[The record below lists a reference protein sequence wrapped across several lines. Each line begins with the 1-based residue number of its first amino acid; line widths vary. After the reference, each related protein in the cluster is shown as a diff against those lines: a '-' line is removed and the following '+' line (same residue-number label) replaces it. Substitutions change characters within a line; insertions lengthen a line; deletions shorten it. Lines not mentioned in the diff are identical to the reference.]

1 MDISLF
7 FCYVVFVKTP
17 HILETEEKS
26 MGKKREIVMLVT
38 GLVIGVALAPTAAH
52 AASEL
57 LTATPSTQTF
67 FVNGE
72 RVELEAYAIHGNN
85 FVMLRDIGQAVGFNV
100 YYDSANNAAIMEPD
114 KPYTGEATQPT
125 TYHTEDTDYSL
136 QANPT
141 AFTGTLTRKAYNA
154 IRYSLENQE
163 AIIGGT
169 QEPVKISGEVVK
181 KGSLGNAIAAIS
193 VYPVYE
199 LVYREDGYVCD
210 VRYPEAYAQAAT
222 HTQSFVNGLA
232 GKNDKEKVEAIAWY
246 VADRLTY
253 ATSYSWPNTVLTQ
266 DGVVPG
272 ACMSYA
278 YSFQFLCN
286 RAGVPCVRVTSET
299 HQWNMVYVDGQ
310 WWDVDVSAND
320 MGDEVSLRPYQRVLT
335 DPSERFG
342 IDYTDYD
349 PEATTFAQELLVPN
363 SIK

>member
-1 MDISLF
+1 MS
-7 FCYVVFVKTP
+7 
-17 HILETEEKS
+17 
-26 MGKKREIVMLVT
+26 KKREIVMLVT
-38 GLVIGVALAPTAAH
+38 GLVIGMALTPVAAH

-57 LTATPSTQTF
+57 LTAAPSSQTF
-67 FVNGE
+67 YVNGE
-72 RVELEAYAIHGNN
+72 LVELEAYGIHGNN
-85 FVMLRDIGQAVGFNV
+85 FVKLRDIGQAVGFNV
-100 YYDSANNAAIMEPD
+100 YYDSATNSVIMEPD
-114 KPYTGEATQPT
+114 KPYTGKAPAPATT
-125 TYHTEDTDYSL
+125 TYPTENPDYSS
-136 QANPT
+136 QANPA
-141 AFTGTLTRKAYNA
+141 AFTGTLTRKAYTA
-154 IRYSLENQE
+154 IRNSMENHA

-181 KGSLGNAIAAIS
+181 RGSLGNAIAAIS

-199 LVYREDGYVCD
+199 LVYRDDGYVCD
-210 VRYPEAYAQAAT
+210 VRYPEAYSQAAV

-253 ATSYSWPNTVLTQ
+253 ATSYAWPNTVLTQ

-286 RAGVPCVRVTSET
+286 RANIPCIRVTSAT
-299 HQWNMVYVDGQ
+299 HQWNMVFVGGQ

-320 MGDEVSLRPYQRVLT
+320 TGDEVSIRAYQRVLT

-342 IDYTDYD
+342 SDYTDYD
-349 PEATTFAQELLVPN
+349 PAATLFAQELLVPN
-363 SIK
+363 STK

>member
-1 MDISLF
+1 
-7 FCYVVFVKTP
+7 
-17 HILETEEKS
+17 
-26 MGKKREIVMLVT
+26 MGKKRDLVMLTT
-38 GLVIGVALAPTAAH
+38 GLFIGVILTPAAAH

-67 FVNGE
+67 YVNGE
-72 RVELEAYAIHGNN
+72 LVELEAYGVHGNN
-85 FVMLRDIGQAVGFNV
+85 FVMLRDIGKAVDFNV
-100 YYDSANNAAIMEPD
+100 YYDPATNEVIMEPD
-114 KPYTGEATQPT
+114 KHYTGEATPEPT
-125 TYHTEDTDYSL
+125 TYSTESPDYSS
-136 QANPT
+136 QANPS

-154 IRYSLENQE
+154 IRYSMENQE
-163 AIIGGT
+163 AITGGT
-169 QEPVKISGEVVK
+169 QEPVRIAGEVVK

-199 LVYREDGYVCD
+199 LVYRDDGYVCD
-210 VRYPEAYAQAAT
+210 VRYPEAYTPAAS
-222 HTQSFVNGLA
+222 HTQDFIDGLA
-232 GKNDKEKVEAIAWY
+232 EKEVREKVEAIAWY

-253 ATSYSWPNTVLTQ
+253 STSYSWPNTVLTQ

-286 RAGVPCVRVTSET
+286 RAGIPCVRVTSST

-320 MGDEVSLRPYQRVLT
+320 SGDEVSLRSYQRIFT

-342 IDYTDYD
+342 GDYSDYD
-349 PEATTFAQELLVPN
+349 PEATTFAQELLVPR
-363 SIK
+363 STE